1 MDTFFTNNVTRTCI
15 VYVCVC
21 VSLCVWWWGG
31 GGGGVGVEEI
41 LSQNIRRKV
50 PLY

>member
-21 VSLCVWWWGG
+21 VCVSVCVWVCV
-31 GGGGVGVEEI
+31 GVGVEEI